1 MPTHA
6 AGGILALLSAF
17 AQDPCFDPC
26 FDPCA
31 AQVGGGRASATMHA
45 LARSAHASLP
55 YHVQEARGCKWG
67 AIARKSSRA
76 RGPAMRRAR
85 THPTT
90 ARARRRSADSVSRH
104 QRRAPPLSQQKNG
117 ARRRRWHRPRARR
130 DRRGQER
137 QQQKLAGAA
146 SATPPARRSRPGKE
160 GNRSTRSHQLAKR
173 CVTNASHRVV
183 QTQRDPPAT
192 QPLRQLTERYT
203 TPHEAVQASRSALC
217 RPAAACCADLPSP
230 PRPQPTRNPPGQ

>member
-31 AQVGGGRASATMHA
+31 
-45 LARSAHASLP
+45 
-55 YHVQEARGCKWG
+55 
-67 AIARKSSRA
+67 RA
-76 RGPAMRRAR
+76 RGEGVQVGSDSAQKQPR
-85 THPTT
+85 
-90 ARARRRSADSVSRH
+90 ARARDAPSAHPPNNSPGTQT
-104 QRRAPPLSQQKNG
+104 QRGQCEPTPTQGAPAFAAKNG